1 MNRTESNREAQKRGD
16 PPCSTSGKEIAGATR
31 SPWGHREREMAKG
44 GSSQSAARGEHE
56 VSAGAAWPTGDSMP
70 GGRGKHRR
78 AVTTSIDLLALVA
91 LTVVLLRVR
100 PWERDFWFTDAA
112 RHALDGVFVLDFV
125 RQGGLARPY
134 EYALCYHAR
143 FPALG
148 VAYYPPA
155 FALTEACA
163 YLLFGVGYLTARS
176 TVVFYGLVWSVA
188 AYVLGRRLHGRWLGL
203 LGATAFLTMPAS
215 VRWAREVML
224 ELPTCAMIALTVL
237 FLHEWVDRG
246 KRWAAYA
253 CTFSA
258 LGAVFTKQPAAFVIL
273 LVPLYALVRR
283 RPRLLISK
291 EAVACAAIG
300 LAVLV
305 PYLVFQAKVY
315 PHAFRSTVSRRGASG
330 PWTPERWLF
339 FFKELPSQVGWP
351 ALLLSLVGLIG
362 GVWRRG
368 RGAAGLLLAWL
379 AVGYLFTAYA
389 IPALSRYL
397 YLLLPSL
404 GFLVA
409 YGAVCLVPPQRVAR
423 GLWTAAVGVVIGYQV
438 VSAAIADVPSVSDG
452 IRRATALVV
461 SRPRGETVLYHGYLS
476 GNFAYHMRVAG
487 GPGAQITL
495 RSDKLFGR
503 LRRVGGVRFEPNV
516 RTPGDVARLLEQH
529 GVGHVVIEPGDC
541 SLAKEITGLLKAV
554 VANEPWVLRAR
565 IPLTTVGI
573 RPIRG
578 DILIYE
584 NPQAGAATART
595 IPMWIPLSEQAL
607 TVSYDAVR
615 SWAKRGGKR

>member
-1 MNRTESNREAQKRGD
+1 MAEGD
-16 PPCSTSGKEIAGATR
+16 PKQPAGR
-31 SPWGHREREMAKG
+31 SERKAPTG
-44 GSSQSAARGEHE
+44 AAR
-56 VSAGAAWPTGDSMP
+56 PPDDSTP
-70 GGRGKHRR
+70 GGRGRGGR
-78 AVTTSIDLLALVA
+78 LATASIDLLALAA
-91 LTVVLLRVR
+91 LTLALLRVR

-112 RHALDGVFVLDFV
+112 RHALDGVFVLDFL
-125 RQGGLARPY
+125 RDGGLARPY
-134 EYALCYHAR
+134 DYTLCYHAR

-155 FALTEACA
+155 FAVTEACA
-163 YLLFGVGYLTARS
+163 YLLFGAGYLTARS
-176 TVVFYGLVWSVA
+176 TVVFYGLVWSAA
-188 AYVLGRRLHGRWLGL
+188 AYTLGRRLHSRWLGL
-203 LGATAFLTMPAS
+203 LGATAFLAMPAS

-273 LVPLYALVRR
+273 LVPLYGLVRR
-283 RPRLLISK
+283 RPRLLIST

-300 LAVLV
+300 LAALV
-305 PYLVFQAKVY
+305 PYLAFQARVY
-315 PHAFRSTVSRRGASG
+315 PHAFRAAVSGRGSSG
-330 PWTPERWLF
+330 PWTLERWLF
-339 FFKELPSQVGWP
+339 FFKELPSQVGLP

-362 GVWRRG
+362 AVRRKG
-368 RGAAGLLLAWL
+368 RGAAGLLLGWL
-379 AVGYLFTAYA
+379 VTGYLFTSYA
-389 IPALSRYL
+389 VPPLSRYL

-404 GFLVA
+404 GFLA
-409 YGAVCLVPPQRVAR
+409 GYGAVCLIPRRRLARV
-423 GLWTAAVGVVIGYQV
+423 LWTGAAGMAIGYQV
-438 VSAAIADVPSVSDG
+438 ASAALVEVPSVSDG
-452 IRRATALVV
+452 IRRAAALVV
-461 SRPRGETVLYHGYLS
+461 SHPRGETVVYHGYLS

-487 GPGAQITL
+487 GPAAQITL

-503 LRRVGGVRFEPNV
+503 LRRVGGVKFEPNV
-516 RTPGDVARLLEQH
+516 RTPDDVARLLEQH

-541 SLAKEITGLLKAV
+541 SEAREITGLLKAA

-565 IPLTTVGI
+565 IPLITSGI
-573 RPIRG
+573 RPIQG

-595 IPMWIPLSEQAL
+595 IPMWVPLSEQAL
-607 TVSYDAVR
+607 TVDYDAVR
-615 SWAKRGGKR
+615 SWAKRGGER